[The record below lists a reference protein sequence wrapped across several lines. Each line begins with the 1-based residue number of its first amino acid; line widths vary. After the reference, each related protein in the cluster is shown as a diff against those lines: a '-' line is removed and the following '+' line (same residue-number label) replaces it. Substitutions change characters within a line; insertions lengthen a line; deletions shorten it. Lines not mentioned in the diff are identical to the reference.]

1 MTSPTRA
8 PGDSP
13 SNPRVQAPG
22 RDQQGRQSNRVR
34 LGNLT
39 SRIPEELGV
48 FAALVILITI
58 IGTHNGAFVR
68 PENLLDLIAS
78 NSFFGM
84 IALATVFLLALG
96 EIDLSVGWNF
106 NFSAVIAA
114 LAMVHGVDPWLAAGL
129 GVLFGAGLGLVNG
142 VLAVGLQLPVIIV
155 TLGTYSMFQ
164 GLSLVVNESSAVVPP
179 DVTGSFFTTVNR
191 RISLPLVGGVPFL
204 ALLFVA
210 LAVVLH
216 VLLHRTRFGY
226 RVLAIG
232 SNAEAARLAG
242 IPLARTRVLVLA
254 LVGGFCGLAGSL
266 YVGSFGSVDPASG
279 GQFLL
284 AVVAAVIIGGTPL
297 SGGMGT
303 VIGALIGVLIIATIS
318 SGIIFFG
325 IDATWSTFVTGA
337 VIIIAVAVDQA
348 IKWQRRRNAE
358 RRASRNS

>member
-1 MTSPTRA
+1 MTEAEIDDRPAVR
-8 PGDSP
+8 
-13 SNPRVQAPG
+13 
-22 RDQQGRQSNRVR
+22 RVR
-34 LGNLT
+34 SLSAAT
-39 SRIPEELGV
+39 ARIPEELGV
-48 FAALVILITI
+48 FAALVVLVAIVGI
-58 IGTHNGAFVR
+58 HNSAFVR
-68 PENLLDLIAS
+68 PGNLFDLVAS
-78 NSFFGM
+78 NSFFGI

-142 VLAVGLQLPVIIV
+142 ILAVGLQLPVIIV

-164 GLSLVVNESSAVVPP
+164 GLSLVVNKSSAVVPP
-179 DVTGSFFTTVNR
+179 DIEGSFFRTVNHR
-191 RISLPLVGGVPFL
+191 VGSLPHIGGIPVL
-204 ALLFVA
+204 ALVFVV
-210 LAVVLH
+210 LAVILQLV
-216 VLLHRTRFGY
+216 LHRTRFGY

-232 SNAEAARLAG
+232 SNPEAARLAG
-242 IPLARTRVLVLA
+242 IPLARTRVLVLT
-254 LVGGFCGLAGSL
+254 LVGAFCGLSGSL

-318 SGIIFFG
+318 SGIVFFG

-337 VIIIAVAVDQA
+337 VIIIAVAIDQA

-358 RRASRNS
+358 RRATPAI

>member
-1 MTSPTRA
+1 M
-8 PGDSP
+8 
-13 SNPRVQAPG
+13 
-22 RDQQGRQSNRVR
+22 
-34 LGNLT
+34 
-39 SRIPEELGV
+39 
-48 FAALVILITI
+48 FAALVILVTI

-68 PENLLDLIAS
+68 PENLLDLVAS

-155 TLGTYSMFQ
+155 TLGTFSMFQ
-164 GLSLVVNESSAVVPP
+164 GLSLVVNKSSAVVPP
-179 DVTGSFFTTVNR
+179 DISGSFFATVNK
-191 RISLPLVGGVPFL
+191 RIGSLPLIGGVPFL

-242 IPLARTRVLVLA
+242 IPLARTRVLVLV
-254 LVGGFCGLAGSL
+254 LVGAFCGLAGSL

-358 RRASRNS
+358 RRATRNS

>member
-1 MTSPTRA
+1 MAHAEAREQGEPRRA
-8 PGDSP
+8 Y
-13 SNPRVQAPG
+13 N
-22 RDQQGRQSNRVR
+22 
-34 LGNLT
+34 LGALV

-48 FAALVILITI
+48 FAALVILVTI
-58 IGTHNGAFVR
+58 IGVHNRSFVR
-68 PENLLDLIAS
+68 PGNLFDLVAS
-78 NSFFGM
+78 NSFFGI
-84 IALATVFLLALG
+84 IALATVFLLAIG

-114 LAMVHGVDPWLAAGL
+114 LAMVHGVNPWLGAGL
-129 GVLFGAGLGLVNG
+129 GVLFGAGLGLLNG
-142 VLAVGLQLPVIIV
+142 LLTVGLQLPVIIV

-164 GLSLVVNESSAVVPP
+164 GLSLVVNKSSAVVPP
-179 DVTGSFFTTVNR
+179 DVSGSFFTLVNK
-191 RISLPLVGGVPFL
+191 RIFSLPYVGGVPFL
-204 ALLFVA
+204 AFVFVA
-210 LAVVLH
+210 LAVILQV
-216 VLLHRTRFGY
+216 VLHRTRFGY

-242 IPLARTRVLVLA
+242 IPLARTRVLVLM
-254 LVGGFCGLAGSL
+254 LVGMFCGLAGSL

-318 SGIIFFG
+318 SGIVFFG

-337 VIIIAVAVDQA
+337 VILIAVAVDQA

-358 RRASRNS
+358 RRARRAT

>member
-1 MTSPTRA
+1 MA
-8 PGDSP
+8 
-13 SNPRVQAPG
+13 QAEA
-22 RDQQGRQSNRVR
+22 RQASEPQRQLNLGAVVAR
-34 LGNLT
+34 L
-39 SRIPEELGV
+39 PEELGV
-48 FAALVILITI
+48 FAALVILVTI
-58 IGTHNGAFVR
+58 IGVHNSAFVR
-68 PENLLDLIAS
+68 PANLLDLVAS
-78 NSFFGM
+78 NSFFGI

-142 VLAVGLQLPVIIV
+142 ILTVGLQLPVIIV

-164 GLSLVVNESSAVVPP
+164 GLSLVVNKSSAVVPP
-179 DVTGSFFTTVNR
+179 DINGSFFTLANKR
-191 RISLPLVGGVPFL
+191 LFSLPYVGGIPFL
-204 ALLFVA
+204 AIVFVA
-210 LAVVLH
+210 LAVFLQ

-242 IPLARTRVLVLA
+242 IPLARTRILVLM
-254 LVGGFCGLAGSL
+254 LVGTACGLAGAL

-303 VIGALIGVLIIATIS
+303 VLGALIGVLIIATIS
-318 SGIIFFG
+318 SGIVFFG

-337 VIIIAVAVDQA
+337 VILIAVAVDQA

-358 RRASRNS
+358 RRARRAT